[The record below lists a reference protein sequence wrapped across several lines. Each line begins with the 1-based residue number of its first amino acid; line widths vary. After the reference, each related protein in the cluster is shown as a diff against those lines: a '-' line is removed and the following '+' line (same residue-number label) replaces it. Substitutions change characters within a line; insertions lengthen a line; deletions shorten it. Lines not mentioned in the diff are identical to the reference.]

1 MDFSGTGVPNSLRLT
16 LHVFNCHG
24 FSSARGQKPGSQ
36 LCLFSLP
43 GVLAQGQLQQS
54 GPGAVKS
61 GEPLTLTCTL
71 SGNSQSNA
79 GSSWNWIR
87 RPAGRVLEWMGNIWR
102 SAGGWPTNYAWALQS
117 RLTISQEASKSQF
130 SLQLLAL
137 TAVDTAACD
146 CARGIHTRTSRRRVA
161 KWSRG

>member
-16 LHVFNCHG
+16 LHVFNCHA

-71 SGNSQSNA
+71 SRNSQSNA

-87 RPAGRVLEWMGNIWR
+87 RGEFWSGWGTSGVQPA
-102 SAGGWPTNYAWALQS
+102 AGP
-117 RLTISQEASKSQF
+117 
-130 SLQLLAL
+130 
-137 TAVDTAACD
+137 
-146 CARGIHTRTSRRRVA
+146 RTTPGLCRA
-161 KWSRG
+161 D